1 MKDSRYSKILQSLH
15 ESSQLRFLREMSQ
28 KHGSRLEF
36 EGKKYINLSSNDYL
50 GLAFDSSLLTEFYKS
65 LSKETVVNSY
75 GLGASSSRL
84 HTGNSPLYTQV
95 EKKLASLYSKEAALI
110 FNSGYHANI
119 GILPALSS
127 KKDLILSDKLNHAS
141 LIDGFKLGDAT
152 LVRYRH
158 FDYEQLEEI
167 LTLRCQEFDHVF
179 IVTESIF
186 SMDGDIANLKRL
198 VEIKN
203 KFNAF
208 LYVDEAHAF
217 GCRGEHGLGIC
228 EEQGVTSEV
237 DFIVGTF
244 GKAIGSQGAY
254 IVCSQITRDYLINTM
269 RSLIFT
275 TGLPPVTL
283 SWLLFILERLGE
295 FKEKRAHLLSL
306 SKLIRGYLQSNG
318 KTTVSESHIIP
329 IILGENKEA
338 LLAAQKWQENGF
350 LVFPIR
356 PPTVPMGTARLRL
369 SLTAD
374 MDESVLKPLQS
385 LIP

>member
-84 HTGNSPLYTQV
+84 LTGNSPLYTQV

-283 SWLLFILERLGE
+283 SWLLFILERLGA
-295 FKEKRAHLLSL
+295 FKEKRDHLLSL

-338 LLAAQKWQENGF
+338 LLAAQQWQDNGF

-356 PPTVPMGTARLRL
+356 PPTVPMGTARLLL

>member
-1 MKDSRYSKILQSLH
+1 
-15 ESSQLRFLREMSQ
+15 
-28 KHGSRLEF
+28 
-36 EGKKYINLSSNDYL
+36 
-50 GLAFDSSLLTEFYKS
+50 
-65 LSKETVVNSY
+65 
-75 GLGASSSRL
+75 
-84 HTGNSPLYTQV
+84 LYTQV

-374 MDESVLKPLQS
+374 MNESVLKPLQS